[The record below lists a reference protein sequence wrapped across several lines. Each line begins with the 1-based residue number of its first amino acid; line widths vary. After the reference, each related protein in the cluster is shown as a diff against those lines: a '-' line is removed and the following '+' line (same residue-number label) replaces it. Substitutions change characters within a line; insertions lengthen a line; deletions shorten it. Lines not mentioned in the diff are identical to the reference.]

1 MTLIGSIVFEL
12 LTVTV
17 KYTTMTGLEFI
28 NIVQFVISTGDQ
40 VPSLLQCLAML
51 TPERKLGCN
60 VEQGWVTNKF
70 LLLLFQKSAP
80 EKSLTQAIKIKKL

>member
-1 MTLIGSIVFEL
+1 MMLVGSIVLVL

-40 VPSLLQCLAML
+40 VPSLLQCLARL

-60 VEQGWVTNKF
+60 VEQG
-70 LLLLFQKSAP
+70 
-80 EKSLTQAIKIKKL
+80 

>member
-1 MTLIGSIVFEL
+1 MTLVGSIALDL

-28 NIVQFVISTGDQ
+28 NIVQAVISTGDQ
-40 VPSLLQCLAML
+40 VPSLLQRLAML

-60 VEQGWVTNKF
+60 VEQG
-70 LLLLFQKSAP
+70 
-80 EKSLTQAIKIKKL
+80 

>member
-1 MTLIGSIVFEL
+1 MMVVGSIVFES

-28 NIVQFVISTGDQ
+28 NIVQVVISTGDQ
-40 VPSLLQCLAML
+40 VPSLLQRLAML

-60 VEQGWVTNKF
+60 VEQG
-70 LLLLFQKSAP
+70 
-80 EKSLTQAIKIKKL
+80 